1 MRSPV
6 YAGERDIV
14 AVTAEGRIAA
24 AAVHWLDA
32 VNGIGYFEPVGVHP
46 DFQRRGLGRVVLFD
60 SLRRMQAAGLTQAS
74 VCCEAA
80 DPRAVAFYQSCG
92 FQIVNTLLMYCK
104 EISD

>member
-6 YAGERDIV
+6 YVGERDVMAV
-14 AVTAEGRIAA
+14 APDGRIAA
-24 AAVHWLDA
+24 AAIHWLDA
-32 VNGIGYFEPVGVHP
+32 VNGIGYFESVGTHP
-46 DFQRRGLGRVVLFD
+46 DFQRLGLGRAVLAE
-60 SLRRMQAAGLTQAS
+60 SMRRMQAAGMTHAS